1 MRLKPNEPVVCAD
14 GYTISIQASEF
25 TYCSPRTTGCVDGYI
40 ACELG
45 FPSEADELINKYA
58 EPTAFGSEDID
69 YTATVYPYVP
79 AHVIQALLAK
89 HGGMVSGECPNLRG
103 GEEE

>member
-1 MRLKPNEPVVCAD
+1 MIPNKHVVCAD

-58 EPTAFGSEDID
+58 EPTPYGGDID
-69 YTATVYPYVP
+69 YTATLYPYVP